1 MREGAQ
7 GRSGSFIIIFI
18 VVVER
23 RSEERIVSPLEIFRV
38 FAFGRFVRSP
48 IPSCARH
55 VRYGMRTRHRGDRPR
70 GARAP
75 FTLNAPSA
83 GPKVI

>member
-55 VRYGMRTRHRGDRPR
+55 VRYGMRTRHAATVRA
-70 GARAP
+70 ARAHHLRSTHP
-75 FTLNAPSA
+75 PRDRR
-83 GPKVI
+83 